1 MPEHLGNI
9 PNLLQTPRGSW
20 EATSTVHYGYEQRYD
35 YGCKNQLVSKRE
47 PLVVKFIF
55 LCHAL

>member
-9 PNLLQTPRGSW
+9 PDLLQPQKVDGG
-20 EATSTVHYGYEQRYD
+20 ATSTVHYGYEQRYD
-35 YGCKNQLVSKRE
+35 YGSKNQLVSKRE